1 MSEQSSSP
9 SLKMIIEDSHGE
21 GWDPVHLEIFGQRQ
35 HFGFAR
41 EEERYGSKMI
51 RIDVP
56 ANGDPDCPIWE
67 THWYGPAAIFG
78 VRLTDAVT
86 VFEANKRRREPGRML
101 LGKPVGHQHDD
112 YYGNGDDE

>member
-1 MSEQSSSP
+1 MTEQAP
-9 SLKMIIEDSHGE
+9 PLNMKIEDDHSE

-56 ANGDPDCPIWE
+56 VNGDRERTVWE

-86 VFEANKRRREPGRML
+86 VFEANKSRVAPGRML
-101 LGKPVGHQHDD
+101 LGRPVDHDHHDD
-112 YYGNGDDE
+112 DEEEY